1 MVWVA
6 LMVTDFELMIVVG
19 AARLVEVLVTV
30 LVGPVTDCVL
40 VAVVVDALLASEVFV
55 LLSFAAALE
64 AVLTTFSAALDTA
77 PLVDPPPHAL
87 RVIVTIASASAP
99 ETRRLGRADA
109 TESLNRWRGRD
120 RPRSASREQFM
131 LRGMLTA
138 LRLARNGVRRFARSV
153 LAPPCKASIGRVLLR
168 RLRRG
173 GRRLEVDGDVLAR
186 IGLLCGDGVGQRS
199 PIRWSQASGDRAW
212 PEAVGEH
219 DLDLGGDQRQLG
231 TQVEP

>member
-1 MVWVA
+1 LKAAKIAATTAITPRAISAQPHHGTPPPPESDVAAVVWVA

-19 AARLVEVLVTV
+19 AARLVAVLVTV

-87 RVIVTIASASAP
+87 RVVVTIAIASAP
-99 ETRRLGRADA
+99 GTRRLGRADA
-109 TESLNRWRGRD
+109 TESLNRWRGRG
-120 RPRSASREQFM
+120 RPRSASRERFM

-138 LRLARNGVRRFARSV
+138 LRSVRNGVRRFARSV
-153 LAPPCKASIGRVLLR
+153 RAPPRGRQSAVWCSAASVVPAEDSKWTAMCW
-168 RLRRG
+168 RG
-173 GRRLEVDGDVLAR
+173 SD
-186 IGLLCGDGVGQRS
+186 C
-199 PIRWSQASGDRAW
+199 
-212 PEAVGEH
+212 
-219 DLDLGGDQRQLG
+219 
-231 TQVEP
+231 